1 MKYTVKA
8 TYTRLVIVDIEAH
21 DADKAFLLAKEM
33 NVTQFDQ
40 IKDSGVLKLFEIEL
54 SDANFTDEQ
63 LAFMQAY
70 QNSVAVADRVVVKKY
85 MLARDRENFDGD
97 EHPDYSNIT
106 DAHEVWYHA
115 KKFFGQ
121 QLTKKF
127 YTGEKSE

>member
-40 IKDSGVLKLFEIEL
+40 IKDSGVLKLQEIEL

-63 LAFMQAY
+63 LAFMEAY
-70 QNSVAVADRVVVKKY
+70 QHGVAIADRDSVKKY
-85 MLARDRENFDGD
+85 LLGMSDENFDPDSHCTSLGD
-97 EHPDYSNIT
+97 AY
-106 DAHEVWYHA
+106 EVWHHA

-121 QLTKKF
+121 ELTKKF

>member
-54 SDANFTDEQ
+54 SDANLDEEQ
-63 LAFMQAY
+63 IAFVEAYLSNVASANRDTVIKFLLAKDHDTFY
-70 QNSVAVADRVVVKKY
+70 EEHGGEYYSGLAD
-85 MLARDRENFDGD
+85 ARG
-97 EHPDYSNIT
+97 
-106 DAHEVWYHA
+106 VWYDA
-115 KKFFGQ
+115 KQYF
-121 QLTKKF
+121 TK
-127 YTGEKSE
+127 EKSE